1 VRREEFHHLLKTA
14 LVRGSDFFSAPSS
27 HFCPLLYPSRVI
39 YSFVWCVC
47 LQIFFIFPLI
57 VIAFPLSP
65 FKTTLYLASLIL
77 TEKRKV
83 SIAHWR
89 RRITP
94 KGCLSLSCRGARA
107 QRASKRKLQKPFC
120 IYAILNKKKNYAK
133 IKGRRGSLDDARSR
147 ARLPAHSL
155 THTHKN
161 RSLWGMDAECLGR
174 RREGLCL

>member
-94 KGCLSLSCRGARA
+94 KGCLSLSCRGACTAESIKKEVAETLLHIRDLK
-107 QRASKRKLQKPFC
+107 QEEKLRKNKREERV
-120 IYAILNKKKNYAK
+120 I
-133 IKGRRGSLDDARSR
+133 R
-147 ARLPAHSL
+147 
-155 THTHKN
+155 
-161 RSLWGMDAECLGR
+161 
-174 RREGLCL
+174 